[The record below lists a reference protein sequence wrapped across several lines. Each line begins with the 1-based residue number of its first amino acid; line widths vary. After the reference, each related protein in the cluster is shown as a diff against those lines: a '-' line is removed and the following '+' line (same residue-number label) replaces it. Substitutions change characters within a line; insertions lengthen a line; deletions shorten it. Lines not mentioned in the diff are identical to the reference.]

1 MPQTPADLDAFY
13 AWAQEADRRG
23 AIAVNT
29 KTTGRRPYSAGFRLR
44 TVQFGDPH
52 TAWVIHWERGGEFQQ
67 FARAVLTYCRRF
79 VIHHGMYDW
88 QVLDRHADIR
98 IEHLAPRTR
107 DTLVMAKLIDPRR
120 SKDDDGVGGKLKA
133 LSARWVDPTAP
144 DTEAGLQEE
153 FRRLG
158 FTPETGW
165 ANIPLGNRLFNLC
178 AGLDVVLAS
187 RLEPKLAAELNRLG
201 VRQALGDY
209 EHQLAR
215 MCAIMARTGLIL
227 DVDYTRRLDAK
238 LADQVEEFTSQ
249 AARYGVASVN
259 SSAQI
264 ATALAAMGERLTER
278 TQSGAFRLD
287 KTVLLP
293 LADLDDNWERLN
305 ARTPNPLAYAVLR
318 ARRAG
323 AWRTSF
329 VSAFLDHVG
338 ADGRIHP
345 VIKPLEAITG
355 RMGLEKPPLHG
366 VPAGDS
372 EVRSCFLGEP
382 GHVMVSTD
390 LSAVDMRTLAAIADV
405 SGMKAAIAAGRD
417 LHDHTAAL
425 VFGPHFTPRQ
435 RTLAKKIGLGKIY
448 GGGKETIARQS
459 GAPVEDVARA
469 IAAYNA
475 EFPEIAWAARKWQAE
490 AFANGMWLTTPIGRR
505 IPLSRDRSYAATNYM
520 TQSTAREVLG
530 QGLLNI
536 EAAGLL
542 QYARLPIHDEVLSSV
557 PADQA
562 QEIAREIERCM
573 SFEVYGVP
581 MEAKSK
587 VGGRSWGS
595 LYDATT

>member
-1 MPQTPADLDAFY
+1 MPQIPADLDAFY

-23 AIAVNT
+23 AIAVDT
-29 KTTGRRPYSAGFRLR
+29 ETTGLRPYAADFRLR
-44 TVQFGDPH
+44 TIQFGDPYM
-52 TAWVIHWERGGEFQQ
+52 AWVIHWERGGEFQQ
-67 FARAVLTYCRRF
+67 FARAVLTHGRRF
-79 VIHHGMYDW
+79 IIHHGMYDW

-98 IEHLAPRTR
+98 IEQLAPRTR
-107 DTLVMAKLIDPRR
+107 DTLIMATLIDPRR
-120 SKDDDGVGGKLKA
+120 AKDGGVGGKLKA
-133 LSARWVDPTAP
+133 LSARWVDPAAP
-144 DTEAGLQEE
+144 DTEAGLHEE

-158 FTPETGW
+158 FTSETGW
-165 ANIPLGNRLFNLC
+165 ANIPLDNRLFNVY

-187 RLEPKLAAELNRLG
+187 RLEPVLAAELNRLG

-209 EHQLAR
+209 EHQIAR

-227 DVDYTRRLDAK
+227 DIDYTRRLDTK
-238 LADQVEEFTSQ
+238 LAAQADEFTTR
-249 AARYGVASVN
+249 AHRYGVANVN
-259 SSAQI
+259 SAAQV
-264 ATALAAMGERLTER
+264 ADALLGMGERLVER
-278 TQSGAFRLD
+278 TRSGAFRLD
-287 KTVLLP
+287 KAVLLP
-293 LADLDDNWERLN
+293 LADLDDDWERLH

-323 AWRTSF
+323 TWRTSF

-345 VIKPLEAITG
+345 VIKPMEAITG

-372 EVRSCFLGEP
+372 EVRGCFLAEP

-405 SGMKAAIAAGRD
+405 SGMKAAVAAGRD
-417 LHDHTAAL
+417 LHDHTAEL
-425 VFGPHFTPRQ
+425 VFGPQFTARQ
-435 RTLAKKIGLGKIY
+435 RTLAKKIGLGKVY

-469 IAAYNA
+469 IAAYNR
-475 EFPEIAWAARKWQAE
+475 EFPEISWAARRWQAE

-536 EAAGLL
+536 EEAGLL
-542 QYARLPIHDEVLSSV
+542 QYARLPIHDEVLASV
-557 PADQA
+557 PAGQA

-573 SFEVYGVP
+573 SFDVYGVP
-581 MEAKSK
+581 MEAKAK
-587 VGGRSWGS
+587 VGGQSWGS
-595 LYDATT
+595 LYETAA